1 MSLQDVWIFTPDFE
15 CDMAVID
22 ALYHSY
28 GAHSR
33 IGIDILLPIMALPG
47 TSGMM
52 ANYYDRATREAV
64 ERANQQLAEVEAFCD
79 LQGIDLPLRTTVV
92 SERDIYRTAALWA
105 QCSDL
110 NVIPGTALGTL
121 GGRSGNLLVEMLIFA
136 SGRPLLLQP
145 TPARADHRHA
155 AFAWSGK
162 REAVV
167 ALAGAV
173 ATLPHL
179 ARVTLVH
186 IGGELPAM
194 PDGTHMMHAMKSYL
208 CRRVPEVDVYT
219 EPSINFIGDALQDA
233 ALAVSADI
241 LIMGA
246 YGHCRVRENVLGG
259 ATRSILD
266 HPRLPVLLA
275 H

>member
-1 MSLQDVWIFTPDFE
+1 MSLHDVWIFTPDFE
-15 CDMAVID
+15 SDTAVID

-33 IGIDILLPIMALPG
+33 IGIDILSPIMALPG
-47 TSGMM
+47 TSGLM
-52 ANYYDRATREAV
+52 ANYYDRAKREAV

-110 NVIPGTALGTL
+110 NVIPGAALGTL
-121 GGRSGNLLVEMLIFA
+121 GGRSGNMLVEMLIFA

-179 ARVTLVH
+179 ARVTLVR
-186 IGGELPAM
+186 IGGKLPAM
-194 PDGTHMMHAMKSYL
+194 PDGTDMMHAMKSYL

-246 YGHCRVRENVLGG
+246 YGHSRVRENVLGG